1 MMSCRFCGTILDD
14 VVVDLG
20 TSPLS
25 NSYVPK
31 EKYMAMEPFFPLTAF
46 FCHQCGLVQLDEFAP
61 PQEIFSDYDYFSSY
75 SETWLAHA
83 SDYVE
88 LMTSKYDLGPKNQVV
103 EIASNDGY
111 LLQYFV
117 QKGIP
122 VLGVEPAANVA
133 KVAQE
138 KGVPTKCLFFGKQTA
153 EKLKEQGYAADLA
166 LGNNVL
172 AHVPDIN
179 DFVAGF
185 ATILKP
191 RGIMTVEFPHLLNL
205 VQATQFDTIYH
216 EHFSYLSLYTVQRIF
231 KAHGLTVFDV
241 QELPTHGGSLR
252 VFACPEDPGRPVSQA
267 VKALL
272 DRELAAKLDRFEGY
286 AGFAATVQKVKMEL
300 LDFLIKAK
308 RQGKVVAG
316 YGAAAK
322 GNTLLNY
329 AGVRSDFISLVADK
343 NPNKQNKYLPGS
355 RIPVVSPE
363 EMLADKPDYVIILP
377 WNIREEI
384 MRQLAEVREWGGK
397 FVTAIPNLKVWE

>member
-1 MMSCRFCGTILDD
+1 MISCRFCGTVIDD

-31 EKYMAMEPFFPLTAF
+31 EKRMAMEPFFPLTAF
-46 FCHQCGLVQLDEFAP
+46 FCPQCGLVQLDEFAP

-83 SDYVE
+83 RDYVE
-88 LMTSKYDLGPKNQVV
+88 SMTADYELGPESQVV

-122 VLGVEPAANVA
+122 ALGVEPAANVA
-133 KVAQE
+133 KVARE
-138 KGVPTKCLFFGKQTA
+138 KGVPTECMFFGENAA
-153 EKLKEQGYAADLA
+153 EKLKAKGYAADLA

-191 RGIMTVEFPHLLNL
+191 WGIATVEFPHLLNL
-205 VQATQFDTIYH
+205 VQETQFDTIYH
-216 EHFSYLSLYTVQRIF
+216 EHFSYLSLYAARRIF
-231 KAHGLTVFDV
+231 AAHGLTVFDV

-252 VFACPEDPGRPVSQA
+252 VFACPEKFGRPKSRA
-267 VKALL
+267 VTELL
-272 DRELAAKLDRFEGY
+272 DRELAAGLDRFEGY
-286 AGFAATVQKVKMEL
+286 ADFAAAVQNVKMEL
-300 LDFLIKAK
+300 LSFLIEAR
-308 RQGKVVAG
+308 RQGKAVAG

-329 AGVRSDFISLVADK
+329 AGVRSDLISMVADK

-355 RIPVVSPE
+355 RIPVVGPD
-363 EMLADKPDYVIILP
+363 EMLAVKPDYVIILP

-384 MRQLAEVREWGGK
+384 MQQLAGIREWGGK
-397 FVTAIPNLKVWE
+397 FVTAIPRLKVWE